1 MDEQQKPPQP
11 QPQAPQP
18 PKARRGCLFYGC
30 LGSFVFALLLL
41 LGVALGLRKLFT
53 DFTDSKPTTFPA
65 PRLSS
70 SEIDQLRKRVDA
82 FRDSVRG
89 GKPTP
94 PLSLSTDEI
103 NALIATDPDL
113 RGLRNR
119 FWVTK
124 LEGNKIV
131 AQLSVLMED
140 VGIPKFKGRYLN
152 AAGSFTLSVRNGV
165 IRLTA
170 EELAGKGRPLPKFYM
185 EHIRTQNL
193 AQSLK
198 SNPRVL
204 VAMDWIQS
212 IEVRDGKLVITPKE
226 KPPQ

>member
-1 MDEQQKPPQP
+1 MDEQQPQP
-11 QPQAPQP
+11 QPAPQAPQP
-18 PKARRGCLFYGC
+18 PRARRSCLFYGC
-30 LGSFVFALLLL
+30 LSGFVLALLLL
-41 LGVALGLRKLFT
+41 LGVALGLRRLFT
-53 DFTDSKPTTFPA
+53 DFTDTKPTTFPP
-65 PRLSS
+65 PRLSAT
-70 SEIDQLRKRVDA
+70 EIDQLRKRVDS
-82 FRDSVRG
+82 FRETVRG
-89 GKPTP
+89 GTATA
-94 PLSLSTDEI
+94 PLSLTADEI
-103 NALIATDPDL
+103 DALIVNDPDL
-113 RGLRNR
+113 RALRNR

-124 LEGNKIV
+124 LEGDKIFG
-131 AQLSVLMED
+131 QLSVLMED
-140 VGIPKFKGRYLN
+140 VGIQKFKGRYLN
-152 AAGSFTLSVRNGV
+152 ASGMFTLSVRNGV

-212 IEVRDGKLVITPKE
+212 VAVKDGKLVITPNQ